1 MYPVVFH
8 VPSGSAPLLVNVR
21 GQHGQHGQVSGAIS
35 LVAVTELEAGSWELA
50 DVTMV
55 TMDIYKMNEVRGRAA
70 KMDAIHCYTLSRSLK
85 FIVLAKYQNDGF

>member
-1 MYPVVFH
+1 MVDLSMANCECHNQMVFSNDFFGTASVLVVMYPVVFH
-8 VPSGSAPLLVNVR
+8 VPSGSAPLLVNQH

-55 TMDIYKMNEVRGRAA
+55 TGRTFT
-70 KMDAIHCYTLSRSLK
+70 K
-85 FIVLAKYQNDGF
+85 